1 MRQLFWVLSA
11 CMLLL
16 TLAACSESSGGGT
29 ITTQQERYSV
39 DTEFRDLY
47 QSLGGEEVLGVAI
60 SPQLQ
65 NSDGSFCQYTLNVK
79 MCYNPTGRTEVE
91 RHYLAPLGET
101 LRAFIP
107 SQPASGSTQI
117 NDAFAQTYEKFSA
130 VRPLGKPLTNA
141 IYNSEKRRLEQ
152 YYDSLGFYVEIDD
165 PQKKVRLMPYGIT
178 ACSPGCSQ
186 PQNDKQNGIIIRI
199 EPTKNIDP
207 TSIARLGGYGLFGAP
222 LEEPRRNEEGNFE
235 QALENVVVYIPA
247 NEPTAIRLRP
257 IAVILG
263 LPKGVPGA
271 ERFGL
276 KENMIFVR
284 IQGDLGYHL
293 WIPFDQFTKQHGGSA
308 LSGIPLNDTVY
319 VTMGNQKVPQQCY
332 ENYCL
337 YYDAAAPEAQ
347 RIKMLDLG
355 RQYKQNRK

>member
-16 TLAACSESSGGGT
+16 TLAACSESDGGT
-29 ITTQQERYSV
+29 IATQQERYSV

-65 NSDGSFCQYTLNVK
+65 NSDGTFCQYTLNVK

-107 SQPASGSTQI
+107 SQPAPGSTQI
-117 NDAFAQTYEKFSA
+117 NDAFAQIYDKLSA
-130 VRPLGKPLTNA
+130 VRPLGNALTNTT
-141 IYNSEKRRLEQ
+141 YNSEKRRLEQ
-152 YYDSLGFYVEIDD
+152 YFDSLGFYIEIDD
-165 PQKKVRLMPYGIT
+165 PQKKVHLMPYGVT
-178 ACSPGCSQ
+178 ACQQGCSRTIGS
-186 PQNDKQNGIIIRI
+186 GIVAPI
-199 EPTKNIDP
+199 EPIKNIDP
-207 TSIARLGGYGLFGAP
+207 TSVARLGGYALFGAP

-235 QALENVVVYIPA
+235 QALENVVIYIPA

-293 WIPFDQFTKQHGGSA
+293 WIPFDQFVKQHGGST
-308 LSGIPLNDTVY
+308 LSGRPLNDTVY
-319 VTMGNQKVPQQCY
+319 VTIGGQKVPQQCY